1 MQERRGDTAKRGDPV
16 TENAEGVRSF
26 LRGKRWY
33 GSMLSGPRSANLHVK
48 PDPGFYSGCLN
59 GGTAGTTA

>member
-48 PDPGFYSGCLN
+48 PDPGFYSG
-59 GGTAGTTA
+59 

>member
-26 LRGKRWY
+26 FEGKEMVWKHAV
-33 GSMLSGPRSANLHVK
+33 RSKVGKFA
-48 PDPGFYSGCLN
+48 C
-59 GGTAGTTA
+59 